1 MAVLKNKTQGNF
13 VIVSQN
19 ITKDRLLSLTERGL
33 LLTLLSLPD
42 GWNLSVAGL
51 QKILPDG
58 KDKISHALN
67 KLIDYGYVTREQ
79 ERGGNGK
86 FGTNILEVHEEP
98 VRDED
103 NPFSDGDSISKPLAE
118 KPSAGNPSSVKPQTD
133 KPSAENLQQ
142 YSNKYISNQK
152 ESNKRSSNKKRVAV
166 SRAEEA
172 NPSDTLSEDDY
183 QSLVNDFGKELVD
196 YTISRIRENHY
207 KGCMN
212 YSTVYKWCSEYKAR
226 NPVKKPGNGKSKVH
240 DYNERSYSADFFDSL
255 MRDITETRA
264 CI

>member
-19 ITKDRLLSLTERGL
+19 ITKDKLLSLTERGL

-42 GWNLSVAGL
+42 GWDLSVAGL

-98 VRDED
+98 VRDEVD
-103 NPFSDGDSISKPLAE
+103 PLTDDISEPLTGN
-118 KPSAGNPSSVKPQTD
+118 PSAGNPSTVKPQAD

-142 YSNKYISNQK
+142 YSNKYISNQE
-152 ESNKRSSNKKRVAV
+152 ESNKRSSNKKCVAGL
-166 SRAEEA
+166 RTEGA

-183 QSLVNDFGKELVD
+183 QSLVNDFSKELVD

-212 YSTVYKWCSEYKAR
+212 YSTVYKWCSEYKSR
-226 NPVKKPGNGKSKVH
+226 NPVRKPGNSRSKVH
-240 DYNERSYSADFFDSL
+240 DYNERCYSADFFDSL